1 MVAQNQ
7 AKPRKAEPKS
17 KEPRKDRVRIA
28 AEELPRRTLEDSL
41 RVAEALHRNYAG
53 KSASWD
59 EIAAVI
65 RVNPTYSQNKYPLWS
80 ALAYGLITRTED
92 DQFSLAET
100 ARKIL
105 APNYPGEDREGKV
118 KALLTP
124 KMLSKFLTDCNG
136 HTLPDRTH
144 FPNVLENRY
153 QIPRDRTAEAIDLI
167 TSNGRFAGILHDQPD
182 GTTLVKLDDSG
193 IIVEKTP
200 APSDAGAAGTQVP
213 ADQQQAPSQ
222 YDWQKTC
229 FFITPIGEEASDQRR
244 HADMM
249 LKHAIEP
256 VAKEFGLQV
265 VRADKIERSGLI
277 TQQIFEQLARAKL
290 CIADLSFTNA
300 NVFYELGVRHTCK
313 LPTIQLI
320 RKSDRIPFDV
330 SQGRTI
336 VIDTTDIYLIADRLE
351 SARKELAEHVR
362 HILASDPGEPGDDNP
377 VHLYLPKLKVTIQ
390 D

>member
-1 MVAQNQ
+1 MVHSDTWRPATGPSQG
-7 AKPRKAEPKS
+7 
-17 KEPRKDRVRIA
+17 D
-28 AEELPRRTLEDSL
+28 TLIL
-41 RVAEALHRNYAG
+41 G
-53 KSASWD
+53 
-59 EIAAVI
+59 
-65 RVNPTYSQNKYPLWS
+65 
-80 ALAYGLITRTED
+80 
-92 DQFSLAET
+92 LAET

-105 APNYPGEDREGKV
+105 APNYSGEDREGKV

-124 KMLSKFLTDCNG
+124 RILSKFYTDYNG

-153 QIPRDRTAEAIDLI
+153 QIPRDRTGEAIELI

-182 GTTLVKLDDSG
+182 GTTVVKLDDIG
-193 IIVEKTP
+193 ISVEKKPTGP
-200 APSDAGAAGTQVP
+200 SADFAVAPTQPTQEVS
-213 ADQQQAPSQ
+213 PSQ

-229 FFITPIGEEASDQRR
+229 FFITPIGEDGSEQRR

-249 LKHAIEP
+249 LKHVIEP
-256 VAKEFGLQV
+256 VAQEFGLQV

-351 SARKELAEHVR
+351 SARKELGEHVR
-362 HILASDPGEPGDDNP
+362 YIVSANPNEPADDNP
-377 VHLYLPKLKVTIQ
+377 VHLYLPKLKVTFQ
-390 D
+390 